1 MSSPAYLIVEQ
12 QEKAS
17 NALPSLLQELA
28 QKHRLEVY
36 QCRQRL
42 IGRGLALLGKGPPA
56 TLEKVSASLTSAGYR
71 HWIVEPTQPDF
82 APQRIKGLGISNS
95 EIIFQCHKDEISF
108 PAGGSVLAILADLS
122 GSLKEQSVKQLLSS
136 HAYRGRDAVRNL
148 SDDKVIRT
156 ILRGLPVLDLYTLDT
171 DNRIRAAV
179 RALPGKFDPQG
190 LGARATLSSRQ
201 NLLLIKQ
208 VVAESAGNFTLHTD
222 FGLANLPGC
231 RLRDDSPDE
240 HVSLRQN
247 LASLTRYGWL
257 MADLERSGARGET
270 DPPESG
276 SDAAAVEA
284 ALLLGN
290 PGLASDPDSARAQ
303 PLNETLRQELAPDDQ
318 VQTQTPLAEAEAEP
332 GLPAPPEAVSSSP
345 WRKPGL
351 WIGSAGFTA
360 LLLLFLLGNS
370 LPSDLLQKLVR
381 PAFSSGLLPFAG
393 AILLFWYGFYF
404 LRMKREM
411 ENTPT
416 SRIRSLAMGMVE
428 VKGQA
433 LRRYALV
440 SPMSHMPCVYYRLTK
455 YRRERNN
462 NWRVSSIS
470 SSANVRFELE
480 DDTGRVEIDPSGC
493 RVSAGTRQE
502 GSPGQVG
509 LFGRDNNSDEK
520 WVEEVI
526 VEGTLLYVLG
536 YASVKKVTGP
546 SRAER
551 KAEALRELKR
561 DPQAMRHF
569 DRDGDGHISAAEW
582 DDARATVEDQLLQ
595 ASLSASKERKKQEEH
610 VLIGKRKGHPLIISE
625 THAENQLTQRYLY
638 YSIPLLLASVAAT
651 GGAIYLLL
659 NFLG

>member
-17 NALPSLLQELA
+17 TALPSLLQELA
-28 QKHRLEVY
+28 QKHRLDAY

-42 IGRGLALLGKGPPA
+42 IGRGLALLGKGAPA
-56 TLEKVSASLTSAGYR
+56 KLETVSTSLTAAGYQ

-82 APQRIKGLGISNS
+82 APQRIRSLQIDDS
-95 EIIFQCHKDEISF
+95 EILFQCCQQAISL

-136 HAYRGRDAVRNL
+136 HAYRGRDNVRNL
-148 SDDKVIRT
+148 STEKIIRT
-156 ILRGLPVLDLYTLDT
+156 ILRGLPVLDLYALDA
-171 DNRIRAAV
+171 DNRINSAV
-179 RALPGKFDPQG
+179 RVMPGKFDPQG
-190 LGARATLSSRQ
+190 LGERATLSSRQ
-201 NLLLIKQ
+201 NLLLVKD
-208 VVAESAGNFTLHTD
+208 VAAENAGNFTLHTD

-231 RLRDDSPDE
+231 RLRDDSPDAHE
-240 HVSLRQN
+240 TLRQN
-247 LASLTRYGWL
+247 LTSLTRYGWL
-257 MADLERSGARGET
+257 MADLERSDVRGEA
-270 DPPESG
+270 DPPVTD

-290 PGLASDPDSARAQ
+290 PGLASTPDSAQAQ
-303 PLNETLRQELAPDDQ
+303 PLNETLRQELTADDP
-318 VQTQTPLAEAEAEP
+318 VQTQAPVSEPAAKP
-332 GLPAPPEAVSSSP
+332 GLPAPPEAVSDSP
-345 WRKPGL
+345 WRKTGL
-351 WIGSAGFTA
+351 WIGSGGFAA
-360 LLLLFLLGNS
+360 LVLLFILGNS
-370 LPSDLLQKLVR
+370 LAGDLAQTLVK
-381 PAFSSGLLPFAG
+381 PAFSSGLLPFVA
-393 AILLFWYGFYF
+393 AMLLFWYGFYF

-428 VKGQA
+428 IKGQA
-433 LRRYALV
+433 LRQFALV

-470 SSANVRFELE
+470 SSSYVRFKLE
-480 DDTGRVEIDPSGC
+480 DDTGQVEIDPSGC

-509 LFGRDNNSDEK
+509 LFGRSDDRDEK

-536 YASVKKVTGP
+536 YASVKKAIGP

-561 DPQAMRHF
+561 DPQAMRQL

-582 DDARATVEDQLLQ
+582 DDARSAVEDQLLH
-595 ASLSASKERKKQEEH
+595 ASLSADKERKKQEEH

-625 THAENQLTQRYLY
+625 THSENQLTQRYLY